1 VGEHS
6 IGKPVLLCLRDN
18 ALGFSGLNNQPITTA
33 VSTGTVNT
41 KRLPD
46 WGVVRKPEEPRGIC
60 GMLKVH

>member
-1 VGEHS
+1 
-6 IGKPVLLCLRDN
+6 LLCLRDN